1 MTFPGP
7 PTGDGRPVSAS
18 GAAPDV
24 PTDAGLLDLVGRLG
38 SDLTHLVQTE
48 VELAKVEIKE
58 EVTNTAIAA
67 GLLSGTAL
75 SGYFVLLMLSF
86 AAAYGLAEVMPTGF
100 AFLIVAV
107 LYALV
112 AGTVY
117 VLGRKRLATVTL
129 VPKKT
134 VRTMKEDL
142 SWLRQQ
148 IS

>member
-18 GAAPDV
+18 GPAPDV
-24 PTDAGLLDLVGRLG
+24 PADAGLLDLVGRLG

-117 VLGRKRLATVTL
+117 VLGRKKLATVTL